1 MKTYNFKRKGTVKNV
16 VTWLVIGALSVSVI
30 SGVASGAKSSKVKKD
45 FTNVNNQISL
55 ESDDVKNKI
64 ADIKTY
70 ELEQH
75 TTLGTLTKKD
85 GTVFKRLKK
94 LNESS
99 VFSDSSYVSDTLQNG
114 GTMTKNQYEQFKFDQ
129 ESLSRNI
136 DRLSSNA
143 NYDTS
148 GLSEKIAN
156 VTDKN
161 SKNNKEISNQVG
173 DMSLDLS
180 ESNKKLESDLS
191 KVTESSLTNMSQSI
205 DSTNKSIKSAESGL
219 TSDLEDGVSTF
230 VSGTSTDV
238 SELYRVLNLALSEDN
253 DDAYAAILEWYYS
266 SNTHLQLLISEVNHA
281 KKQVSSNLQ
290 MRNQIIGNADGG
302 YVTACLNAGHLTF
315 GDLASALTQANL
327 TSYTIPTSD
336 SNLEFKRHYHTFGTD
351 SNGDPIYKEDVA
363 SYCDEHNIPYSFGS
377 DMTFYCEAKSPSEI
391 VEAMGG
397 DPSSSCYASAGHTHS
412 SDAAGH
418 SDNNVKYT
426 GHHCTW
432 EHYQYESK
440 CGASLKDKGSSKV
453 VDGYNTNGEPIYR
466 TQYHGTCPNGHGDT
480 RSWSAM
486 PSTCGYT
493 VTKTGERYTCGS
505 PVNTYKP
512 TKCGYENG
520 EPVQARYTVGDPDAD
535 LGSGDIEEITH

>member
-30 SGVASGAKSSKVKKD
+30 SGVASSAKSSKVKKVY
-45 FTNVNNQISL
+45 TSVNNQISL

-99 VFSDSSYVSDTLQNG
+99 VFSDSSYVSDTLLNG

-136 DRLSSNA
+136 DRLSTNA

-173 DMSLDLS
+173 DMSSDLS

-191 KVTESSLTNMSQSI
+191 KVAANSLTNMSQSI
-205 DSTNKSIKSAESGL
+205 DNTNKSIKSAQSGL

-230 VSGTSTDV
+230 VTGTSTDV

-281 KKQVSSNLQ
+281 KKQVASNLQ

-302 YVTACLNAGHLTF
+302 YISACLSAGHLTF
-315 GDLASALTQANL
+315 ADLASALTQANL

-336 SNLEFKRHYHTFGTD
+336 SSLEFKRHYHTFGTD

-363 SYCDEHNIPYSFGS
+363 SYCDEHDIPYGFGS

-397 DPSSSCYASAGHTHS
+397 DPSSSCFASAGHTHS
-412 SDAAGH
+412 STSAGG
-418 SDNNVKYT
+418 SDNNVKYSS
-426 GHHCTW
+426 HHCAW
-432 EHYQYESK
+432 ENYTYTSS
-440 CGASLKDKGSSKV
+440 CGASQHVSGGKGSSSCPSCEAGGG
-453 VDGYNTNGEPIYR
+453 GYTLV
-466 TQYHGTCPNGHGDT
+466 CSKGHSVHSHSQGGG
-480 RSWSAM
+480 S
-486 PSTCGYT
+486 CGYG
-493 VTKTGERYTCGS
+493 VSKTGQRFCCGN
-505 PVNTYKP
+505 PTNTYKP
-512 TKCGYENG
+512 TRCGYSDG

-535 LGSGDIEEITH
+535 LGSGEIEEITH